1 MGAGPA
7 GCNTDGRSALIYEI
21 AKDGR
26 IYRVETVVTEGE
38 TTRVVVDDDSAPES
52 DMEAND
58 ESGE

>member
-26 IYRVETVVTEGE
+26 IYRVETVVTEG
-38 TTRVVVDDDSAPES
+38 
-52 DMEAND
+52 
-58 ESGE
+58 

>member
-1 MGAGPA
+1 
-7 GCNTDGRSALIYEI
+7 LIYEI